1 MSSSS
6 SPFRPS
12 TPEVD
17 SSIILTD
24 DGGSGL
30 YDACMIRFAA
40 PGYEVACDERH
51 TVWVKCVDGSR
62 SIGLSPWI
70 LRQRSMSEVL
80 DHAERKLS
88 APFAKL

>member
-17 SSIILTD
+17 ASIILTD

-30 YDACMIRFAA
+30 YDACMSRFAA

-70 LRQRSMSEVL
+70 LRQRSMADVL
-80 DHAERKLS
+80 NHAEHKLS